1 MKDIKISA
9 DLDKYSGVIEQIKLL
24 LEEDL
29 SDLSIDSA
37 IVFGSSTYGDG
48 YFIDGES
55 DLDICAFTNKMTP
68 DNYTKIVDQIKN
80 KLDYN
85 FLDKPPVLLND
96 HIADR
101 IEFTLQFPEITVDM
115 NIMPPGLPRIE
126 NVTET
131 AAHDSLELFFA
142 NFYQYGIPFIGHIPS
157 EQDMNS
163 RFLPFYDDELRGIR
177 LGILTSRIQK
187 NNQRLRTSLD
197 KDQADLLYAI
207 YRSREY
213 FLKWLFIYNR
223 KYPLSLWKH
232 LENQLSHILKID
244 KDEIDILL
252 FRKDVSMLNLCKDY
266 LDLTNRY
273 LEKYNQEKDVKS

>member
-1 MKDIKISA
+1 MKNTKNSVN
-9 DLDKYSGVIEQIKLL
+9 LDKYHYVIEQIRTILK
-24 LEEDL
+24 EQL

-37 IVFGSSTYGDG
+37 IIFGSSTYGDDC
-48 YFIDGES
+48 FNEGES
-55 DLDICAFTNKMTP
+55 DLDICAFTNQMTP
-68 DNYTKIVDQIKN
+68 DNYANIIHQIKS

-101 IEFTLQFPEITVDM
+101 IEFTLQFPAIVVDM
-115 NIMPPGLPRIE
+115 NIMSPGLPRIE
-126 NVTET
+126 NITET

-142 NFYQYGIPFIGHIPS
+142 NFYQYGIPFIGQIPL
-157 EQDMNS
+157 EKDINS
-163 RFLPFYDDELRGIR
+163 RFLPFYDDELRDTR

-187 NNQRLRTSLD
+187 NNQRLSMSLQE
-197 KDQADLLYAI
+197 DQADLLYAI

-213 FLKWLFIYNR
+213 FFKWLFIYHR

-232 LENQLSHILKID
+232 LEYQLSHIIEMD
-244 KDEIDILL
+244 KDEIDTLL
-252 FRKDVSMLNLCKDY
+252 FRRDVSMLDLCKGY

-273 LEKYNQEKDVKS
+273 LKKYSLERDIR